1 MATIAI
7 SIDSTTKE
15 ALERISKGRQRV
27 RSALIRAAILEFVAR
42 LEKSERE
49 EKERTA
55 LAKHRTRLNRQLQA
69 LLAEQAKR

>member
-42 LEKSERE
+42 LEKRERE

-55 LAKHRTRLNRQLQA
+55 LAKHRTRLNHQLKA
-69 LLAEQAKR
+69 LISEQAKR

>member
-42 LEKSERE
+42 LEKRERE
-49 EKERTA
+49 EKERKA
-55 LAKHRTRLNRQLQA
+55 LAKHRIRLNRQLRA
-69 LLAEQAKR
+69 LLSEQAKS